1 MNKKD
6 LLGLELKS
14 VMEEDSVDLKLSD
27 EAINKIISS
36 REKTW
41 KKKLN
46 DFLNKEIEIPLAPAL
61 VGFAALFIVT
71 ILPKNI
77 FNDENIKIIN
87 IDSSQIIIRDG
98 KEVGRN

>member
-1 MNKKD
+1 MDNKD

-14 VMEEDSVDLKLSD
+14 IMEEDSRDLKLS
-27 EAINKIISS
+27 EQAINRIISS

-41 KKKLN
+41 KDKLN

-61 VGFAALFIVT
+61 VGFAALFVVT

-98 KEVGRN
+98 KEVGRK